1 MQIIFYAPIIFFNE
15 LTNILLL
22 PFLLYRGYN
31 IKMKLFLARHGET
44 DANVNEL
51 ACGIS
56 EFELTEK
63 GKHQAQVLA
72 NQLKLEQHQRNITA
86 IYVSPLKRAKSTAAY
101 IEKALGI
108 TAIPDERL
116 KEMNFGSFEGKK
128 WNTPEFLHIF
138 NNPFLK
144 FPSGESLVQ
153 VTHRAYSILEDV
165 RKKHT
170 IEENILF
177 VCHGVVIT
185 TLYTYFKSFSTKEFF
200 QLEIANCQLLEF
212 EL

>member
-1 MQIIFYAPIIFFNE
+1 
-15 LTNILLL
+15 
-22 PFLLYRGYN
+22 
-31 IKMKLFLARHGET
+31 MKLFLARHGET

-63 GKHQAQVLA
+63 GKRQAQALA
-72 NQLKLEQHQRNITA
+72 NQLKYEQPQRNITT
-86 IYVSPLKRAKSTAAY
+86 IYVSPLKRAKNTAAY

-153 VTHRAYSILEDV
+153 VTHRAYSMLEEV
-165 RKKHT
+165 KKKHT
-170 IEENILF
+170 VEENILF

-185 TLYTYFKSFSTKEFF
+185 TLYTYFKSFSIEEFF
-200 QLEIANCQLLEF
+200 HIEIENCQLLEF
-212 EL
+212 SMETI